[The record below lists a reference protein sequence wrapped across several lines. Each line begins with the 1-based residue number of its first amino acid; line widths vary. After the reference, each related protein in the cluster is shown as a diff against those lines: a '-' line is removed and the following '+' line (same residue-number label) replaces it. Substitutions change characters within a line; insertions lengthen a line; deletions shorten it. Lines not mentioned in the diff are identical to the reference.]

1 MVTSLAGQVGQLL
14 TGLSG
19 WPVYTVVAVLVF
31 LECAALV
38 GMVLPGETAVVV
50 AGLLA
55 AQGHLSLP
63 LMMAVGSVAAVAG
76 DQVGFVVGRR
86 VGPAVRAGR
95 WGRRVPARVW
105 SRVEGAL
112 AGHASLTVLAAR
124 FVPVLRAVVPTA
136 AGALRMPYRT
146 FLPASVLGG
155 LLWVCAAAAIG
166 NLAGRGATS
175 PSALLTRLSLLALAL
190 LASATVGRLMSR
202 FWSNLGPGLRLG
214 NRARHRADGTD
225 PVGVLSSRSGSRP

>member
-19 WPVYTVVAVLVF
+19 WPVYTVVVVLVF
-31 LECAALV
+31 LECAAMLV
-38 GMVLPGETAVVV
+38 MVLPGETAVVV

-95 WGRRVPARVW
+95 WGRRLPARVW

-112 AGHASLTVLAAR
+112 AGHAGLTVLAAR

-146 FLPASVLGG
+146 FLPANILGARC
-155 LLWVCAAAAIG
+155 WAAPPRPSDA
-166 NLAGRGATS
+166 LSGRE
-175 PSALLTRLSLLALAL
+175 PPPLPP
-190 LASATVGRLMSR
+190 
-202 FWSNLGPGLRLG
+202 N
-214 NRARHRADGTD
+214 
-225 PVGVLSSRSGSRP
+225 